1 MVIVRVKSD
10 FDIKRRKHMREKKAI
25 LLLVL
30 SACLFAIDFILK
42 GDLGKVMFYIILLIG
57 WILLLASIALQ
68 IKKKKREDD

>member
-1 MVIVRVKSD
+1 
-10 FDIKRRKHMREKKAI
+10 MREKKAI

-30 SACLFAIDFILK
+30 SACLFAIDFI
-42 GDLGKVMFYIILLIG
+42 

>member
-1 MVIVRVKSD
+1 
-10 FDIKRRKHMREKKAI
+10 MREKKAI

-57 WILLLASIALQ
+57 WILLFASIALQ

>member
-1 MVIVRVKSD
+1 
-10 FDIKRRKHMREKKAI
+10 MREKKAI

-42 GDLGKVMFYIILLIG
+42 GEFGKVMLYIILLLG
-57 WILLLASIALQ
+57 WILLWASIALA

>member
-1 MVIVRVKSD
+1 
-10 FDIKRRKHMREKKAI
+10 MREKKAI

-57 WILLLASIALQ
+57 WILLLAYCHDQQQFNFQKFYIT
-68 IKKKKREDD
+68 